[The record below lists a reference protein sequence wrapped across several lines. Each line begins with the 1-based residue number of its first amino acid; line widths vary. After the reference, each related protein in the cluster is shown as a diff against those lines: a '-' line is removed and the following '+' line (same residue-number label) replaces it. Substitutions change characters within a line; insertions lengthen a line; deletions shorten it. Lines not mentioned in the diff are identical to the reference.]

1 MRIRSV
7 LCGVLIAIVISA
19 ALIFITALLS
29 YFTPI
34 SEGVSNVM
42 VYIGAALGI
51 LLGAISAVRTSE
63 SKALFHAMSVSIL
76 FLVLLWI
83 ISFSVNGG
91 IHFDMHFLAVTLGAL
106 LSGFLGAIIGR

>member
-1 MRIRSV
+1 MRICSV

-34 SEGVSNVM
+34 SEGMSNVI

-76 FLVLLWI
+76 FLWI

-106 LSGFLGAIIGR
+106 FSGFLGAIIGR